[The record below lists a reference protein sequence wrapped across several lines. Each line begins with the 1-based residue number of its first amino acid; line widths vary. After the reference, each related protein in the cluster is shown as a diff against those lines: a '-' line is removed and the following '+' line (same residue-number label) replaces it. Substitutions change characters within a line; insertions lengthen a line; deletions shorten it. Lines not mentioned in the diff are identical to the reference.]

1 MWFYRVIGI
10 LVFMFSS
17 LISGLLLFLAKIT
30 DVPAFAEQYL
40 SAFPTGVVVSLLSSI
55 LLALTD
61 IHDAVEATKK

>member
-10 LVFMFSS
+10 VVLMFSS
-17 LISGLLLFLAKIT
+17 IISGLLLFLAKIS
-30 DVPAFAEQYL
+30 DAAFAEQYL

>member
-1 MWFYRVIGI
+1 VV
-10 LVFMFSS
+10 LMFSS
-17 LISGLLLFLAKIT
+17 IISGLLLFLAKISDAT
-30 DVPAFAEQYL
+30 AFAEQYL